1 MKRTWFSRFLSLLL
15 SFVMLLELLP
25 ANALATDVGENP
37 DHTELFSQDDS
48 QNTPQDAPL
57 SVVGE
62 VESLRTQNE
71 KHYRLSDGSYI
82 AVDYGM
88 PVHYAQGDGDN
99 TTWVD
104 IDNTLT
110 PSTSAQG
117 AESAAA
123 VFSAVNG
130 TESKSFASVFT
141 PDEELFSSQWGNYGV
156 SMSLMQENSAMQL
169 LAAAQPEAD
178 NLYRTPSGRTLRS
191 ACSHHRPGTLH
202 TARHGNQ

>member
-82 AVDYGM
+82 AVNYGM
-88 PVHYAQGDGDN
+88 PVHYAQGDGDG

-117 AESAAA
+117 SESAA

-141 PDEELFSSQWGNYGV
+141 PDEELFSS
-156 SMSLMQENSAMQL
+156 
-169 LAAAQPEAD
+169 
-178 NLYRTPSGRTLRS
+178 
-191 ACSHHRPGTLH
+191 
-202 TARHGNQ
+202 